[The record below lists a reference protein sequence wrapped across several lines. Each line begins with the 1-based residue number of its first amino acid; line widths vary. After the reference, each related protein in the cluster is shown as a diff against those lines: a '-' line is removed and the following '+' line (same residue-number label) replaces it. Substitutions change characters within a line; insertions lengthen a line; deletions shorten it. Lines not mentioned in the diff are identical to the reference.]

1 VPGNCLVSAGIGGV
15 GPGFTRPWGYSRTTG
30 YNTTGPESTARAI
43 GLINLQ
49 VKLAGKPG
57 TGKPY
62 AGFDVAGVGN
72 VTRGAGLRPTAKALD
87 EPPDPTVGA
96 PIPDPT
102 WEGVGVR
109 FPHATRLDYQ
119 HLRPSRRS
127 PGILA
132 TIGSARIPGLT

>member
-30 YNTTGPESTARAI
+30 SNRTGPESTASTI

-49 VKLAGKPG
+49 VKLARKPG

-72 VTRGAGLRPTAKALD
+72 VTRGAGLRPRAKALD
-87 EPPDPTVGA
+87 EPPDPNVGA
-96 PIPDPT
+96 PVLDPT
-102 WEGVGVR
+102 VG
-109 FPHATRLDYQ
+109 TC
-119 HLRPSRRS
+119 RPDVKGEAQVED
-127 PGILA
+127 P
-132 TIGSARIPGLT
+132 

>member
-1 VPGNCLVSAGIGGV
+1 MLNGNYWSNIAFLFTGV
-15 GPGFTRPWGYSRTTG
+15 GPGFTRPWGYLRTTG
-30 YNTTGPESTARAI
+30 SNSTGPESTASAI

-62 AGFDVAGVGN
+62 AGFDEAGGGN
-72 VTRGAGLRPTAKALD
+72 VTRGAGLRPTVKALD

-102 WEGVGVR
+102 
-109 FPHATRLDYQ
+109 
-119 HLRPSRRS
+119 
-127 PGILA
+127 
-132 TIGSARIPGLT
+132 